1 MNNKI
6 YTDGSYRD
14 GKGTFAIDI
23 YNDIQRVKEITA
35 ICDAN
40 SSNKTELL
48 AVLYALHQ
56 NKGVPANLYTDSKYV
71 HDIANGNMKAKANK
85 ELWALYPQLKGDVNI
100 CYVKGHDKCLRNN
113 RVDKRAHTKLKT
125 IFR

>member
-56 NKGVPANLYTDSKYV
+56 NKTKNQNQTNKSSKQSQKKDS
-71 HDIANGNMKAKANK
+71 GKAK
-85 ELWALYPQLKGDVNI
+85 Q
-100 CYVKGHDKCLRNN
+100 
-113 RVDKRAHTKLKT
+113 
-125 IFR
+125 

>member
-40 SSNKTELL
+40 SSCKWIKEDATIYPDTERKLKMLTTFLGQKYKFRYFNWMNKTAEEADLP
-48 AVLYALHQ
+48 VVQ
-56 NKGVPANLYTDSKYV
+56 
-71 HDIANGNMKAKANK
+71 
-85 ELWALYPQLKGDVNI
+85 
-100 CYVKGHDKCLRNN
+100 
-113 RVDKRAHTKLKT
+113 
-125 IFR
+125 